1 LALDVVRF
9 VRGADLGVL
18 CGVMTPTE
26 VAQARAAGATFLK
39 LFPAG
44 VLGPAYV
51 RQLLGPYP
59 DLELFA
65 VGGISSA
72 NAAEFMSA
80 GAAGG
85 WAWGAPCRD
94 GAGRPTASRPPGAR
108 RRRSSRR
115 CGEAPR
121 PARERRVAE
130 RRRASPDRRTRP
142 GGGESYAVGRDA
154 RRALRLARGLG
165 GRRRP
170 RPGGR
175 GHRRRDRRRGRGE
188 RSLPP
193 RALRGAQPPA
203 ALRAP
208 GGGRRDPVAARAPAL
223 GRRAVRAPRPPGQQ
237 LRRGA

>member
-1 LALDVVRF
+1 MSGAAEFAGAMRRHRLVAILRGVADDELPGLADALVESGVRLIEVSLSDPAALGQVGALRRRAPPDVLVGAGTVTSAEAAAAARDRGASFLVTPHLALDVVRF

-80 GAAGG
+80 GAAGVG
-85 WAWGAPCRD
+85 VGGAL
-94 GAGRPTASRPPGAR
+94 S
-108 RRRSSRR
+108 
-115 CGEAPR
+115 
-121 PARERRVAE
+121 
-130 RRRASPDRRTRP
+130 RP
-142 GGGESYAVGRDA
+142 GGSADGFASA
-154 RRALRLARGLG
+154 RREA
-165 GRRRP
+165 
-170 RPGGR
+170 
-175 GHRRRDRRRGRGE
+175 
-188 RSLPP
+188 
-193 RALRGAQPPA
+193 A
-203 ALRAP
+203 ALVAAVRGGAAP
-208 GGGRRDPVAARAPAL
+208 G
-223 GRRAVRAPRPPGQQ
+223 
-237 LRRGA
+237 